1 MAHQN
6 PMWKYADNDDLDRHS
21 AEVLENSKVK
31 ARVLDDTVGL
41 TSNFMGE
48 GGPFPLTR
56 REERDL
62 VSVVLFIPSFVPR
75 WFVFYDV
82 ERT

>member
-6 PMWKYADNDDLDRHS
+6 PMWKYADNDDPDRHS

-56 REERDL
+56 R
-62 VSVVLFIPSFVPR
+62 
-75 WFVFYDV
+75 
-82 ERT
+82 